1 MSDSPAWR
9 ALINWSSHC
18 REGQSLKEEITR
30 ESRFNGKAMTETH
43 GRGGGEDVVEFC
55 GPKMSF
61 VFAERGR
68 VTYAPQQQ

>member
-1 MSDSPAWR
+1 
-9 ALINWSSHC
+9 
-18 REGQSLKEEITR
+18 
-30 ESRFNGKAMTETH
+30 MTETH